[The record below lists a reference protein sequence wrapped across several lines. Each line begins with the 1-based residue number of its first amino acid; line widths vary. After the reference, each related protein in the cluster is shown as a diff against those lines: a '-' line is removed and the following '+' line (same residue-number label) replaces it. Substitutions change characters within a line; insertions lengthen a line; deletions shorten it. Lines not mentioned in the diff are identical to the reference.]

1 MSAGRTV
8 NSLSQHWCTPEK
20 YINAIK
26 QMFNENIDLDPCS
39 NKYSIVNA
47 KTEYM
52 LPNKN
57 GLLESWNY
65 KTIYVNP
72 PYGADRT
79 RGTTIK
85 NWLQKCSEA
94 HKMYGSEVLA
104 LIPVATNTTH
114 WKYYI
119 FGEASSICFLYDTRL
134 KFIINGDD
142 DNDEPRPEG
151 TGYRRSPDELH
162 SGFNTTLSKVLPDSE
177 RPKGR
182 GINPLGTNK
191 GAPMACCMVYWGNNI
206 SKFQS
211 IFLQYGA
218 VINIENLK
226 GKSIC
231 KNNENLL
238 FQEDYQEE
246 YCRAILRLT
255 HD

>member
-8 NSLSQHWCTPEK
+8 NSLSQHWCTPKK
-20 YINAIK
+20 YINAVK
-26 QMFNENIDLDPCS
+26 QMFNENIELDPCS

-47 KTEYM
+47 RIEYM

-104 LIPVATNTTH
+104 LIPVATNTAH

-142 DNDEPRPEG
+142 DN
-151 TGYRRSPDELH
+151 
-162 SGFNTTLSKVLPDSE
+162 
-177 RPKGR
+177 
-182 GINPLGTNK
+182 K

-218 VINIENLK
+218 VTNIENLK
-226 GKSIC
+226 GKNIC
-231 KNNENLL
+231 KNSENLL
-238 FQEDYQEE
+238 FQEDCQDE
-246 YCRAILRLT
+246 YVVAQSFA
-255 HD
+255 